1 METSIIN
8 SKGHLLIPK
17 RLRIK
22 YGIECGT
29 KMMFEET
36 DKGVLI
42 TAMNEQY
49 FNSFA
54 GILTKG
60 NLKKDIKQ
68 MKNEEKC
75 FEQKKLKSIV
85 TKK

>member
-8 SKGHLLIPK
+8 SRGQLLIPNW
-17 RLRIK
+17 LRIK

-60 NLKKDIKQ
+60 NLQKDIMQ
-68 MKNEEKC
+68 MKDEEKV
-75 FEQKKLKSIV
+75 FEQKKLKSIA